1 MTPQNRAVSLVRH
14 PDTPCAAVRAIDV
27 VVGRNPDGLLLR
39 YTVTGAIAAL
49 RIPAVAAPRR
59 ADRLWEHTCLEAFA
73 GADDG
78 SYREFN
84 FSPSGAWAAYG
95 FDRYRERSGWTCP
108 VDLRADVERT
118 DDRLELAIVLPAS
131 ALPSGGSSTLAL
143 SAVIESAD
151 GSLSYWA
158 LRHPAGRPD
167 FHHRDGFA
175 LPLDAVPAQ
184 STETAS

>member
-1 MTPQNRAVSLVRH
+1 MTPQNRTVSLVRH

-27 VVGRNPDGLLLR
+27 VVGRGPDGLLLR
-39 YTVTGAIAAL
+39 YTVTGALAAL
-49 RIPAVAAPRR
+49 RIPPAVMPGR
-59 ADRLWEHTCLEAFA
+59 ADRLWEHTCLEVFA

-108 VDLRADVERT
+108 VDLRAEVERA
-118 DDRLELAIVLPAS
+118 DDRLELAVLLPAS
-131 ALPSGGSSTLAL
+131 VLPVGGRSTLAL

-151 GSLSYWA
+151 GSRSYWA

-175 LPLDAVPAQ
+175 LPLDDVSAHR
-184 STETAS
+184 TETAS